1 MAEPFVGEVKIWGL
15 GFAPRGWAFCHGQT
29 LPISQYTT
37 LYSLLGTQFGGDGRT
52 SFAVPDLRSRVPM
65 HPDGSSVNQ
74 GVRAGTE
81 SVTLTM
87 AEMPAHRHGVNA
99 TSTAGTANAPA
110 SHIFAGSDATSY
122 LGSGNP
128 VAMDPN
134 SMSNTGGSQAHPN
147 MQPTLA
153 LTFTIALQGLYPSRN

>member
-15 GFAPRGWAFCHGQT
+15 NFAPRGWAFCHGQT
-29 LPISQYTT
+29 LPISQNTT

-81 SVTLTM
+81 NVTLSE
-87 AEMPAHRHGVNA
+87 AEMPVHQHGVNA
-99 TSTAGTANAPA
+99 KSTAGTANAPA
-110 SHIFAGSDATSY
+110 GHIFAGSAQTSY

-128 VAMDPN
+128 VALDPN
-134 SMSNTGGSQAHPN
+134 SISNTGGSQAHPN